1 MSEVYY
7 TNPQRAAE
15 ESRWGKALSD
25 RVRVNVKGH
34 SVLAQIVYFRG
45 DYQLTYAGLKNV
57 PIRGTEYFSIV
68 DSVKRWKPL

>member
-1 MSEVYY
+1 MAEVYY

-25 RVRVNVKGH
+25 RVRVDVKGR
-34 SVLAQIVYFRG
+34 SVLAQIVYSRG
-45 DYQLTYAGLKNV
+45 DYQLTYAGLKSV